1 MSLISN
7 LRPTFAVLRYK
18 RLCRTTNVKS
28 YGSSSGAIDLN
39 LRSPDKT
46 SSGTVGRQSNTSV
59 QTTICTE
66 SNGYMIAQSISK
78 ASTDQKIGQNP
89 EAKIMHI
96 QLMGPGEASV
106 DNARTAVNRWRE
118 YVDSYVTEYPT
129 EWIQGINL
137 GVGHGQPRL
146 FVRR

>member
-1 MSLISN
+1 M
-7 LRPTFAVLRYK
+7 Y
-18 RLCRTTNVKS
+18 RTTNVKN
-28 YGSSSGAIDLN
+28 YGSSSGATDLN
-39 LRSPDKT
+39 PYSHDKT

-66 SNGYMIAQSISK
+66 SNGYVIAQSIFK
-78 ASTDQKIGQNP
+78 ANTDQIFGQNP
-89 EAKIMHI
+89 EAKFMHI

-106 DNARTAVNRWRE
+106 DDARTAVNRWRE

-129 EWIQGINL
+129 EWIQGINV
-137 GVGHGQPRL
+137 GVGHGQQPRL